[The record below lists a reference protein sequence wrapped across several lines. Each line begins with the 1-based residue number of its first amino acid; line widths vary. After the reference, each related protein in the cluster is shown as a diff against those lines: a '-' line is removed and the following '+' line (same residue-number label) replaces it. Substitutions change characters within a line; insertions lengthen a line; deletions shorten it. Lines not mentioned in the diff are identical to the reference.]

1 MFRTGFNDWVVGM
14 VSFIFYGGMDGIG
27 GNKVLLEDG
36 DVRVFLDFSQFF
48 TMGCDY
54 FTGWLSPRAVN
65 GLGDYFE
72 FDLLPKLEGLY
83 AEEQLAFTDLPY
95 CKPPQLVFYG
105 FE

>member
-14 VSFIFYGGMDGIG
+14 VSFIFYGGWMGLVG
-27 GNKVLLEDG
+27 TRFCWRMVTLGF
-36 DVRVFLDFSQFF
+36 FLDFGQSF

-83 AEEQLAFTDLPY
+83 AEEQLAFADLPY